1 MTETKTKT
9 ETRTLEVPGGTV
21 QYDVRGDLHA
31 DGPHRVLV
39 LAGYPMD
46 ATGFGTL
53 ASYFT
58 DRPVVTYDPRPVGRS
73 TGAYDDRP
81 LTPQDHAEDLH
92 RVISALG
99 VGPVDLFGSSGGA
112 VNALALVARHPEQ
125 VGSVVA
131 HEPPLA
137 SVLPDREPLFT
148 ACTDIYDTY
157 ESAGLGPAMA
167 KFIALVQHKGELPA
181 TYADQPPPDPAA
193 FGLPTD
199 DDGSRDDPMLG
210 QSIRTIPQYEPDL
223 GALGSASTRIVVA
236 AGVESEGEMAARGA
250 AAFAERLGVELTMF
264 PSHHGGFLGGEFG
277 QRGDPD
283 GFAAALRTALDRD

>member
-1 MTETKTKT
+1 MTVSEI
-9 ETRTLEVPGGTV
+9 ETRTVEVPGGTL
-21 QYDVRGDLHA
+21 QYDVRGDLDA
-31 DGPHRVLV
+31 DHPHRVLV

-73 TGAYDDRP
+73 TGAPDDRP
-81 LTPQDHAEDLH
+81 LTPYDHAEDLH
-92 RVISALG
+92 HVIASLG
-99 VGPVDLFGSSGGA
+99 VGAVDLFGSSGGA
-112 VNALALVARHPEQ
+112 VNSLAVVARHPEQ
-125 VGSVVA
+125 VGTVVA

-137 SVLPDREPLFT
+137 SVLPDREALFA
-148 ACTDIYDTY
+148 ACADIYDTY
-157 ESAGLGPAMA
+157 AAAGMGPAMA
-167 KFIALVQHKGELPA
+167 KFIALVQHKGELPT
-181 TYADQPPPDPAA
+181 TYVEQPAPDPAA
-193 FGLPTD
+193 FGLPTE

-210 QSIRTIPQYEPDL
+210 QSIRTIPQFEPDL
-223 GALGSASTRIVVA
+223 AALQRASTTIVVA

-250 AAFAERLGVELTMF
+250 AAFARRLGVELTMF

-283 GFAAALRTALDRD
+283 GFAAALRVALDG

>member
-1 MTETKTKT
+1 MTDTQTH
-9 ETRTLEVPGGTV
+9 TLEVPGGTV
-21 QYDVRGDLHA
+21 QYDVRGELGA

-53 ASYFT
+53 ASHFT

-73 TGAYDDRP
+73 VGARADGP
-81 LTPQDHAEDLH
+81 LSPDDHAEDLH
-92 RVISALG
+92 RVIEALG

-125 VGSVVA
+125 VGTLVA

-137 SVLPDREPLFT
+137 SVLPDREPLFA
-148 ACTDIYDTY
+148 ACDDIHDTY
-157 ESAGLGPAMA
+157 QSQGMGPAMA
-167 KFIALVQHKGELPA
+167 KFIALVQHKGELSA
-181 TYADQPPPDPAA
+181 TYADQPGPDPSA
-193 FGLPTD
+193 FGLPTE

-223 GALGSASTRIVVA
+223 GALEGASSTIVIA

-250 AAFAERLGVELTMF
+250 AAFAQRLGVELTMF
-264 PSHHGGFLGGEFG
+264 PSNHGGFLGGEFG

-283 GFAAALRTALDRD
+283 GFAAALRKALDGG

>member
-1 MTETKTKT
+1 MTVTEI
-9 ETRTLEVPGGTV
+9 ETRTLEVPGGTL
-21 QYDVRGDLHA
+21 QYDVRGDLRAARSH
-31 DGPHRVLV
+31 PVLV

-73 TGAYDDRP
+73 TGARDDRP
-81 LTPQDHAEDLH
+81 LSPQDHAEDLH
-92 RVISALG
+92 RVMAALG
-99 VGPVDLFGSSGGA
+99 TGPVDLFGSSGGA
-112 VNALALVARHPEQ
+112 VNALALVAGHPEQ
-125 VGSVVA
+125 VGTLVA

-137 SVLPDREPLFT
+137 TVLPDREALFA
-148 ACTDIYDTY
+148 ACADIYDTY
-157 ESAGLGPAMA
+157 EAAGMGPAMA
-167 KFIALVQHKGELPA
+167 KFIALVQHKGELPP
-181 TYADQPPPDPAA
+181 TYRDQPAPDPAA
-193 FGLPTD
+193 FGLPTE

-223 GALGSASTRIVVA
+223 PALQGASTRVVIA

-250 AAFAERLGVELTMF
+250 AALAERLGVELTMF

-277 QRGDPD
+277 QRGDPE
-283 GFAAALRTALDRD
+283 GFASALRSALDG

>member
-1 MTETKTKT
+1 MTTTDI

-21 QYDVRGDLHA
+21 QYDVRGDLDA

-58 DRPVVTYDPRPVGRS
+58 DRAVVTYDPRPVGRS

-92 RVISALG
+92 RVIGSLG

-112 VNALALVARHPEQ
+112 VNSLALVARHPEQ
-125 VGSVVA
+125 VGTLVA

-137 SVLPDREPLFT
+137 SVLPDREPLFA
-148 ACTDIYDTY
+148 ACADIYDTY
-157 ESAGLGPAMA
+157 ASAGMGPAMA
-167 KFIALVQHKGELPA
+167 KFIALVQHKGELPT
-181 TYADQPPPDPAA
+181 TYAAQPAPDPAA
-193 FGLPTD
+193 FGLPTE

-223 GALGSASTRIVVA
+223 DALGSASTRVVIA

-250 AAFAERLGVELTMF
+250 AAFAERLGVQLTMF

-283 GFAAALRTALDRD
+283 GFAAALRTALDGG